1 MNQTSGRIILD
12 YSTHQQARPQFTTV
26 LSRAGITELVSNNQT
41 RSKYDSDDEDEVSSI
56 DDFPSKDTPESEAA
70 KAKKSR
76 YENMH
81 TSHLNDD
88 SYIMTEAQALLA
100 PARVRGF
107 SLTDKVWAFFLVDK
121 VKRIKWAKDSFKT
134 LRLEENFK
142 KTIYSLVHVH
152 SKRSRQYEQFNDII
166 AGKGKGL
173 IFLLTGPPGLGKTL
187 TAGTTILQ
195 SF

>member
-1 MNQTSGRIILD
+1 MSK
-12 YSTHQQARPQFTTV
+12 
-26 LSRAGITELVSNNQT
+26 NQT
-41 RSKYDSDDEDEVSSI
+41 RSKYDSDDEEVSSI

-70 KAKKSR
+70 KAKKAR
-76 YENMH
+76 YEDMH
-81 TSHLNDD
+81 TSHLNND
-88 SYIMTEAQALLA
+88 SYIMTETQALLA

-107 SLTDKVWAFFLVDK
+107 SLTDKVWAFFLVHE
-121 VKRIKWAKDSFKT
+121 VKEIKWAENSFEA
-134 LRLEENFK
+134 LRLEEKFK
-142 KTIYSLVHVH
+142 NTIYALVHVH
-152 SKRSRQYEQFNDII
+152 SKRSRQHEQFDDVI